1 MKKRLEKFDKIVL
14 FVPTAIVVVLGL
26 IITLLPSGSSTVI
39 SAVRNFL
46 GNDLGIYYLIF
57 GIAAFA
63 LLLYFAFSKIGKIK
77 IGSDTD
83 KPMKTVTWGILIFTS
98 TMAAD
103 ILFYA
108 FHEWTYYYNASILN
122 QSIDNAAT

>member
-46 GNDLGIYYLIF
+46 GNDLGIYLMMLCI
-57 GIAAFA
+57 
-63 LLLYFAFSKIGKIK
+63 
-77 IGSDTD
+77 
-83 KPMKTVTWGILIFTS
+83 
-98 TMAAD
+98 
-103 ILFYA
+103 
-108 FHEWTYYYNASILN
+108 
-122 QSIDNAAT
+122 